1 MDETISLENYEEARR
16 ALADANTNPLAVVLS
31 EKERRLGGVL
41 TALKNEYQRSCGGSI
56 PYHVPVLT
64 DKALTASRLYRF
76 CSLLPKGAD
85 LHVHDM
91 AQLPLRELTA
101 LLTERREFCI
111 NTDQVHYDLI
121 RVDEGQ
127 AVPEG
132 YKRFCDAVAD
142 GTVTEDELRLHWTIL
157 GAEAHGMGVW
167 DWFEE
172 LFEKHAALSNDTDF
186 SLVYY
191 DRTLRYYCQHG
202 IMHMEI
208 HMLLS
213 DDLDACAACIESV
226 REAYYRVKRD
236 YPYLS
241 VKVIG
246 AGLKHDRDNLEI
258 TKKCFLN
265 TLYAHEN
272 IKDCFDPAHPTDF
285 VIGFDLINEEDA
297 SLPLRNFAPML
308 LRVKRK
314 YPELHFYIH
323 GGESLSAE
331 NDNLIDAYLLGVSRV
346 GHGLNLYRYPDLLER
361 YAKSEICLEVC
372 PISNQTLGYTRDLRS
387 HPAAEYLRRGVAVAL
402 CSDDPTYQENE
413 TLTDD
418 FFAAALCWNLDLADL
433 KQLAINSIQ
442 YSGLSQPEKT
452 NLLKA
457 FREKWTDF
465 VDRALEEF

>member
-1 MDETISLENYEEARR
+1 MNKEITLENYEEKRR
-16 ALADANTNPLAVVLS
+16 ALIDANANPLGVILS
-31 EKERRLGGVL
+31 EKERRLDGVL
-41 TALKNEYQRSCGGSI
+41 TALKKEYQQSCGGSV

-64 DKALTASRLYRF
+64 DRSLTASRLYRF
-76 CSLLPKGAD
+76 CSMLPKGAD

-101 LLTERREFCI
+101 LLAECREFCI
-111 NTDQVHYDLI
+111 NTDHVHYDLI
-121 RVDEGQ
+121 RVDGGQ
-127 AVPEG
+127 AVPKG

-142 GTVTEDELRLHWTIL
+142 GTMTEDELRLNWTVL
-157 GAEAHGMGVW
+157 GADAHGMGVW
-167 DWFEE
+167 DWFEA
-172 LFEKHAALSNDTDF
+172 LFEKHAVLSNYTDF
-186 SLVYY
+186 SLIYY

-213 DDLDACAACIESV
+213 DDLETCEACIEGV

-246 AGLKHDRDNLEI
+246 AGLKNDRENLEI

-272 IKDCFDPAHPTDF
+272 IKDCFDSKHPTDF
-285 VIGFDLINEEDA
+285 VIGFDLINEEDN
-297 SLPLRNFAPML
+297 SLPLHDFAPLL
-308 LRVKRK
+308 LRVKKK
-314 YPELHFYIH
+314 YPSLHFYLH

-331 NDNLIDAYLLGVSRV
+331 NDNLIDAYLLDVSRV

-372 PISNQTLGYTRDLRS
+372 PISNQTLGYTQDLRS

-442 YSGLSQPEKT
+442 YSGLAQQEKT
-452 NLLKA
+452 SLLKE
-457 FREKWTDF
+457 FRKKWEEF

>member
-1 MDETISLENYEEARR
+1 MNKEIAIENYEEMRR
-16 ALADANTNPLAVVLS
+16 ALVAANANPLGVILS
-31 EKERRLGGVL
+31 ERERLLNSVL
-41 TALKNEYQRSCGGSI
+41 TALKKEYKQSCGGSV

-76 CSLLPKGAD
+76 CSRLPKGAD

-91 AQLPLRELTA
+91 AQLPLHELTA
-101 LLTERREFCI
+101 LLTECREFCI
-111 NTDQVHYDLI
+111 NTDRIHYDLI

-132 YKRFCDAVAD
+132 YKRFCDAMAD
-142 GTVTEDELRLHWTIL
+142 GTVTEDELRLNWTVL
-157 GAEAHGMGVW
+157 GAQARGMGVW

-172 LFEKHAALSNDTDF
+172 LFEKHAVLSNYTDF

-191 DRTLRYYCQHG
+191 DRALRYYCQHG

-213 DDLDACAACIESV
+213 DDLETCEACIENV

-285 VIGFDLINEEDA
+285 VIGFDLINEEDS
-297 SLPLRNFAPML
+297 SLPLHNFAPLL
-308 LRVKRK
+308 LRAKQK
-314 YPELHFYIH
+314 YPALQFYLH

-372 PISNQTLGYTRDLRS
+372 PISNQTLDYTQDLRS

-442 YSGLSQPEKT
+442 YSGLTQLEKT
-452 NLLKA
+452 SLLKA
-457 FREKWTDF
+457 FREKWTEF